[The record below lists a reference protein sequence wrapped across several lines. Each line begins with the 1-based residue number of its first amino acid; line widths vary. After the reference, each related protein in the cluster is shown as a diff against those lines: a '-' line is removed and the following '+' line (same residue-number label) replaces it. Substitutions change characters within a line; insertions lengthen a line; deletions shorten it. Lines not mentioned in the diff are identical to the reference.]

1 MEASVEEVRD
11 VLHEPARWWTKVRLA
26 AEILAAWARVRRR
39 IAREPLPEVLDG
51 IRNGAGPGGDDPA
64 LELARSVRLGRAV
77 RRTLGSLP
85 ADSTCLVESVVLVA
99 LLERRGVET
108 SLVIGVEPGDDF
120 RAHAWVELLGEPLL
134 PASQGAYE
142 RLTVL

>member
-1 MEASVEEVRD
+1 MEELRD
-11 VLHEPARWWTKVRLA
+11 VLHEPMRWWTKARLA
-26 AEILAAWARVRRR
+26 AEILAAYARVRRQM
-39 IAREPLPEVLDG
+39 IREQLPEVLAE
-51 IRNGAGPGGDDPA
+51 IRNGAGPGGDDPVRQ
-64 LELARSVRLGRAV
+64 LARSARLGRAV

-85 ADSTCLVESVVLVA
+85 ADSTCLIESVVLVA

-134 PASQGAYE
+134 PASQGVYE
-142 RLTVL
+142 RLTEL